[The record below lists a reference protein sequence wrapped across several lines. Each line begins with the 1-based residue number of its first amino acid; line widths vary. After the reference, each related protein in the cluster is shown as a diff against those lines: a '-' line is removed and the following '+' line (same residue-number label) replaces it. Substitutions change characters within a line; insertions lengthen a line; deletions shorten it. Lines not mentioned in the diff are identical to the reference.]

1 MNNGLTGSESGL
13 MVNYNFNQGTADG
26 NNTSISL
33 VADNSINGID
43 ATINNMALTGTSSN
57 FVTGVITNNSLS
69 AETQSVC
76 KNDLLSAMT
85 SSLAGGS
92 GLTYQWYSNSTA
104 SNTGGTL
111 ISNETSSSYSPPSNS
126 YIVEVTAT
134 DGNGNFSRQL
144 MTVFISPFCGNWGN

>member
-92 GLTYQWYSNSTA
+92 GLTYQ
-104 SNTGGTL
+104 
-111 ISNETSSSYSPPSNS
+111 
-126 YIVEVTAT
+126 
-134 DGNGNFSRQL
+134 
-144 MTVFISPFCGNWGN
+144 